1 MLPFLLALIYFQ
13 YRKPITGA
21 RREHSVRAL
30 RVGKVLRV
38 YLYHHKIYGNPLRP
52 SVTILTIF

>member
-38 YLYHHKIYGNPLRP
+38 YLYHHKIYGNPFGRR
-52 SVTILTIF
+52 